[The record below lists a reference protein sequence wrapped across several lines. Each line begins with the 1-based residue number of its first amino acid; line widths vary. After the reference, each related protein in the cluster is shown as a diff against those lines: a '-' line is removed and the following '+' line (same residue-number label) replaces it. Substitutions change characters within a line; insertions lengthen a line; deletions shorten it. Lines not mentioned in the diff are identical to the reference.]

1 MANGDSLETQRDVAS
16 AIVAELTTAGFAEV
30 YEIGHGGF
38 GIVYRCGQ
46 PSLDRTVAVKVL
58 TANLDE
64 DNRAR
69 FFREQR
75 AMGRLTGHPNIAN
88 VLHIGTTTSG
98 RPYIVMQYH
107 SHGSLHTRIRRRG
120 RLELVEAL
128 RFGVKLA
135 GALETAHRL
144 GVLHRDVKP
153 GNILITD
160 YDEPIL
166 TDFGIAHFAGGF
178 ETSTGILTG
187 SPAFTAPEVLKGEEQ
202 PSEASDIYSLGA
214 TLFSAVTGHAAF
226 ERHSGEQVV
235 AQFLRITTQ
244 PVPDPREQGIPDD
257 VSAAI
262 EHAMSDDP
270 RERPL
275 SAAQFGDELRQSQL
289 AHDFPVEEMDLLCE
303 PSAER
308 SEQDLPR
315 ARRRSTA
322 GLLPNA
328 IPPSTI
334 PPSTWATAG
343 DLPLDLTSFVGRRRE
358 LTDAKAKLSTSRLV
372 TLTGIGG
379 VGKTRL
385 ALRVATEARRGFSGG
400 VRLVELGELNER
412 SLLVDAVAAA
422 VGIRDRSA
430 RPLERAIAEF
440 LATRNFLLVL
450 DNCERLVDAVATLS
464 GKLLRTCPGLRILA
478 TSREALGI
486 EGEVVLRV
494 PPLTIPDT
502 DDESSLRGLPQY
514 DAVTLFM
521 ERAAAAVSGFEL
533 TEDNRITVVH
543 ICRALEGLPLP
554 IELAAA
560 RLRAMSA
567 DQIAERLNDR
577 YKLLT
582 LGGRGAPR
590 RQQTLRL
597 SMDWSYD
604 LCSSPEQ
611 QMWEC
616 LSVFAGTFEL
626 DAAEGL
632 YGGEVAPED
641 LLDILTALVNKSI
654 LIREAPGGVVRFRLL
669 ETVRDYGRDKAEKS
683 GDYQALRRRH
693 RDWYE
698 KLALTAEA
706 EWVSSQQLK
715 WIARLGR
722 EQSNLREAMT
732 LCLSEDTDAESGLRI
747 VAALYPF
754 WLTRGKLTEGRYWLD
769 RALACHP
776 RQPTV
781 TRVKALYYS
790 SVLSELQGDIPAAT
804 ALVEEGRSLAEQI
817 DDPMAYALAAQAEG
831 LLALNNSDLRRA
843 SGLLEESH
851 SIYATLNDDHRKVAV
866 LYLLGL
872 AYGLREDIP
881 RAMACH
887 ERVVAMTENL
897 GESIYRSYSL
907 WSMGVEVWQQG
918 DSNRATR
925 LLEQSL
931 RLGRLADDQITVTV
945 CLESLAWLCD
955 ESRAKRAAVL
965 MGAAEGLG
973 HTVGSSTVMFPHLLV
988 HHEENKRRICHAL
1001 GERAFQAAHK
1011 EGQSLGI
1018 QGAIV
1023 YALSEPS
1030 RVTTRPAGIATN
1042 LTKRE
1047 WQVAD
1052 LVAKGLTN
1060 RAIAASLVISDR
1072 TAQGHVEHILTKLG
1086 FTSRAQIAAWFVDK
1100 ARREEL

>member
-1 MANGDSLETQRDVAS
+1 
-16 AIVAELTTAGFAEV
+16 
-30 YEIGHGGF
+30 
-38 GIVYRCGQ
+38 
-46 PSLDRTVAVKVL
+46 
-58 TANLDE
+58 
-64 DNRAR
+64 
-69 FFREQR
+69 
-75 AMGRLTGHPNIAN
+75 AN

-107 SHGSLHTRIRRRG
+107 SHGSLDTRIRRQG
-120 RLELVEAL
+120 RLELDEAL

-144 GVLHRDVKP
+144 GILHRDVKP

-160 YDEPIL
+160 YDEPAL

-187 SPAFTAPEVLKGEEQ
+187 SPAFTAPEVLKGEEP
-202 PSEASDIYSLGA
+202 PSAASDIYSLGA

-226 ERHSGEQVV
+226 ERHSGERVV

-244 PVPDPREQGIPDD
+244 PVPDLREQGIPDD

-262 EHAMSDDP
+262 EHAMSEDP

-289 AHDFPVEEMDLLCE
+289 AHDFPVEEMDLLAE
-303 PSAER
+303 PGAKR

-322 GLLPNA
+322 GLLHNA
-328 IPPSTI
+328 
-334 PPSTWATAG
+334 
-343 DLPLDLTSFVGRRRE
+343 E
-358 LTDAKAKLSTSRLV
+358 
-372 TLTGIGG
+372 
-379 VGKTRL
+379 
-385 ALRVATEARRGFSGG
+385 RV
-400 VRLVELGELNER
+400 
-412 SLLVDAVAAA
+412 
-422 VGIRDRSA
+422 
-430 RPLERAIAEF
+430 IAEF
-440 LATRNFLLVL
+440 LATRNLLLVL
-450 DNCERLVDAVATLS
+450 DNCERLVDAVATLA
-464 GKLLRTCPGLRILA
+464 GKLLRTCPELRILA

-486 EGEVVLRV
+486 EGEAVLRV

-502 DDESSLRGLPQY
+502 GDESSLRGLPRY

-533 TEDNRITVVH
+533 TEDNRITVAH

-582 LGGRGAPR
+582 LGSRGAPR

-611 QMWEC
+611 RLWER

-626 DAAEGL
+626 DAAEGICE
-632 YGGEVAPED
+632 GEVAPED
-641 LLDILTALVNKSI
+641 LLDMLTALVDKSI
-654 LIREAPGGVVRFRLL
+654 LIRDAPGGVVRFRLL
-669 ETVRDYGRDKAEKS
+669 ETVRDYGRHKAEQS
-683 GDYQALRRRH
+683 GDYQALRWRH

-732 LCLSEDTDAESGLRI
+732 LCLSEAGDTDTEAGLGI
-747 VAALYPF
+747 AAALYPF

-776 RQPTV
+776 RKSTA

-817 DDPMAYALAAQAEG
+817 DDPMTHALVAQAEG
-831 LLALNNSDLRRA
+831 LLAINNSDLQRA
-843 SGLLEESH
+843 SGLLEEARN
-851 SIYATLNDDHRKVAV
+851 IYATLNDDHRKVAV

-887 ERVVAMTENL
+887 EKVIAMTENL

-907 WSMGVEVWQQG
+907 WSMGVGVWQQG
-918 DSNRATR
+918 DSNRAAR
-925 LLEQSL
+925 MFEQSL

-955 ESRAKRAAVL
+955 ERRAKRAAVL
-965 MGAAEGLG
+965 MGAAEELG

-988 HHEENKRRICHAL
+988 HHEENKRRIRHACRL
-1001 GERAFQAAHK
+1001 R
-1011 EGQSLGI
+1011 L
-1018 QGAIV
+1018 
-1023 YALSEPS
+1023 
-1030 RVTTRPAGIATN
+1030 
-1042 LTKRE
+1042 
-1047 WQVAD
+1047 
-1052 LVAKGLTN
+1052 
-1060 RAIAASLVISDR
+1060 
-1072 TAQGHVEHILTKLG
+1072 
-1086 FTSRAQIAAWFVDK
+1086 
-1100 ARREEL
+1100 RREPEQG

>member
-1 MANGDSLETQRDVAS
+1 MVNGDPLETQRDVAS
-16 AIVAELTTAGFAEV
+16 AVVAELTTAGFAEV
-30 YEIGHGGF
+30 HEIGHGGF
-38 GIVYRCGQ
+38 GLVYRCGQ

-75 AMGRLTGHPNIAN
+75 AMGRLTGHPNIVN
-88 VLHIGTTTSG
+88 VLHIGTTASG

-107 SHGSLHTRIRRRG
+107 SHGSLDTRIRRQG
-120 RLELVEAL
+120 RLELDEAL

-144 GVLHRDVKP
+144 GILHRDVKP
-153 GNILITD
+153 ANILLTD
-160 YDEPIL
+160 YDEPAL

-178 ETSTGILTG
+178 ETSTGTLTG
-187 SPAFTAPEVLKGEEQ
+187 SPAFTAPEVLKGEDP
-202 PSEASDIYSLGA
+202 PSAASDIYSLGA

-244 PVPDPREQGIPDD
+244 PVPDLREQGIPDD

-262 EHAMSDDP
+262 EHAMSEDP

-289 AHDFPVEEMDLLCE
+289 AHDFPVEEMDLLAE
-303 PSAER
+303 PGAKR

-322 GLLPNA
+322 GRLHNA
-328 IPPSTI
+328 IPPSTWG
-334 PPSTWATAG
+334 SAG
-343 DLPLDLTSFVGRRRE
+343 ELPLDLTSFVGRRRE
-358 LTDAKAKLSTSRLV
+358 LTDAKAKLSTHRLV

-430 RPLERAIAEF
+430 RPLEHVIVEF
-440 LATRNFLLVL
+440 LATRNLLLVL
-450 DNCERLVDAVATLS
+450 DNCERLVDAVATLAEN
-464 GKLLRTCPGLRILA
+464 LLRTCPELRILA

-486 EGEVVLRV
+486 EGEAVLRV

-533 TEDNRITVVH
+533 TEDNRITVAR

-582 LGGRGAPR
+582 LGSRGAPR

-611 QMWEC
+611 QLWAR

-626 DAAEGL
+626 DAAEGICER
-632 YGGEVAPED
+632 EVAPED
-641 LLDILTALVNKSI
+641 LLDVLTALVDKSI
-654 LIREAPGGVVRFRLL
+654 LIREDAGGVVRFRLL
-669 ETVRDYGRDKAEKS
+669 ETVRDYGRDRAEQS
-683 GDYQALRRRH
+683 GEYQALRQRH

-698 KLALTAEA
+698 KLALRAEA
-706 EWVSSQQLK
+706 EWVSSQQLE

-732 LCLSEDTDAESGLRI
+732 LCLSEAGDSDTDTDTDAGLQI
-747 VAALYPF
+747 AAALFPF
-754 WLTRGKLTEGRYWLD
+754 WLTRGMLTEGRYWLD
-769 RALACHP
+769 RALACNP
-776 RQPTV
+776 RQPTAA
-781 TRVKALYYS
+781 RVKALYSS
-790 SVLSELQGDIPAAT
+790 SVLAELQGDIPAAT
-804 ALVEEGRSLAEQI
+804 ALVGEGRSLAEQI
-817 DDPMAYALAAQAEG
+817 EDPMTHALVAQAEG
-831 LLALNNSDLRRA
+831 LLAINNSDLERA
-843 SGLLEESH
+843 SGLLEEARN
-851 SIYATLNDDHRKVAV
+851 IYATLEDDYRKVV
-866 LYLLGL
+866 VQYLLGL

-881 RAMACH
+881 RAIACH
-887 ERVVAMTENL
+887 EKVIAMTEAR
-897 GESIYRSYSL
+897 GESVYRSYSL
-907 WSMGVEVWQQG
+907 WSMGVGVWQQG
-918 DSNRATR
+918 DSNRAAR
-925 LLEQSL
+925 LLEQGL
-931 RLGRLADDQITVTV
+931 RLGRLADDPITVTV

-955 ESRAKRAAVL
+955 ERRAKRAAVL
-965 MGAAEGLG
+965 MGAAEELG

-988 HHEENKRRICHAL
+988 HHEENKRRIRRAL
-1001 GERAFQAAHK
+1001 GERAFQAAHR
-1011 EGQSLGI
+1011 EGRALGI
-1018 QGAIV
+1018 QDAIV
-1023 YALSEPS
+1023 YALSEPT
-1030 RVTTRPAGIATN
+1030 RGTTPPAGTATN

-1086 FTSRAQIAAWFVDK
+1086 FTSRAQIAAWFVDQT
-1100 ARREEL
+1100 RGE

>member
-1 MANGDSLETQRDVAS
+1 MANGDPLETQRDVAS
-16 AIVAELTTAGFAEV
+16 AVVAELTTAGFTEV
-30 YEIGHGGF
+30 HEIGRGGF
-38 GIVYRCGQ
+38 GLVYRCGQ

-107 SHGSLHTRIRRRG
+107 SHGSLDTRIRRHG
-120 RLELVEAL
+120 RLELDEAL

-144 GVLHRDVKP
+144 GILHRDVKP

-160 YDEPIL
+160 YDEPAL

-187 SPAFTAPEVLKGEEQ
+187 SPAFTAPEVLEGEEP
-202 PSEASDIYSLGA
+202 PSAASDIYSLGA

-226 ERHSGEQVV
+226 ERHSGEQIV
-235 AQFLRITTQ
+235 AQFIRITTQ
-244 PVPDPREQGIPDD
+244 PVPDLREQGIPDD

-262 EHAMSDDP
+262 EHAMSVNP

-275 SAAQFGDELRQSQL
+275 SAAQFGDELRRSQL
-289 AHDFPVEEMDLLCE
+289 AHDFPVEEMDLL
-303 PSAER
+303 AER
-308 SEQDLPR
+308 GAKRSAQDQPR

-322 GLLPNA
+322 GLLHNA
-328 IPPSTI
+328 IPPST
-334 PPSTWATAG
+334 WGAAG
-343 DLPLDLTSFVGRRRE
+343 DLPADLTSFVGRRRE

-422 VGIRDRSA
+422 VGIHHRSA
-430 RPLERAIAEF
+430 RPLERVIAEF
-440 LATRNFLLVL
+440 LATRNLLLVL
-450 DNCERLVDAVATLS
+450 DNCERLVDAVATLA
-464 GKLLRTCPGLRILA
+464 GELLRTCPELRILA

-486 EGEVVLRV
+486 EGEAVLRV
-494 PPLTIPDT
+494 PPLTIPDA
-502 DDESSLRGLPQY
+502 DDESSLRGLSQY
-514 DAVTLFM
+514 DAVTLFL

-533 TEDNRITVVH
+533 TEENRITVAH
-543 ICRALEGLPLP
+543 ICRALDGLPLP

-582 LGGRGAPR
+582 LGRRGAPR
-590 RQQTLRL
+590 RQQTLWL

-604 LCSSPEQ
+604 LCSSSEQ
-611 QMWEC
+611 QLWARV
-616 LSVFAGTFEL
+616 SVFAGSFEL
-626 DAAEGL
+626 DAAEGICV
-632 YGGEVAPED
+632 GEKAPED
-641 LLDILTALVNKSI
+641 LLDVLTALVDKSI
-654 LIREAPGGVVRFRLL
+654 LIREAPWGVVRFRLL
-669 ETVRDYGRDKAEKS
+669 ETVRDYGRHKAEQS
-683 GDYQALRRRH
+683 GDYQTLRSRH

-722 EQSNLREAMT
+722 EESNLREAMT
-732 LCLSEDTDAESGLRI
+732 LCLSEVGDTDPEAGLRI
-747 VAALYPF
+747 AAALYPF

-776 RQPTV
+776 RQPTA

-790 SVLSELQGDIPAAT
+790 SVLSELQGDLPAAT

-817 DDPMAYALAAQAEG
+817 DDPMTRALGTQAEG
-831 LLALNNSDLRRA
+831 LLALNNSDLQRA
-843 SGLLEESH
+843 SGLLEEARTM
-851 SIYATLNDDHRKVAV
+851 YATLNDDHRKVAV
-866 LYLLGL
+866 EYLLGM
-872 AYGLREDIP
+872 AYGLRGDIP

-887 ERVVAMTENL
+887 DRVIAMTDDL

-907 WSMGVEVWQQG
+907 WSMGVGVWQQG
-918 DSNRATR
+918 DSKRAAR
-925 LLEQSL
+925 LLEDSL

-955 ESRAKRAAVL
+955 ERHAQRAAVL
-965 MGAAEGLG
+965 MGAAEELG

-988 HHEENKRRICHAL
+988 HHEENKRRIRHTL
-1001 GERAFQAAHK
+1001 GERAFQAAHR
-1011 EGQSLGI
+1011 EGRALGTHD
-1018 QGAIV
+1018 AIV
-1023 YALSEPS
+1023 YALNEQP
-1030 RVTTRPAGIATN
+1030 RDTTRPAGIATN

-1060 RAIAASLVISDR
+1060 RAIAKSLVISDR
-1072 TAQGHVEHILTKLG
+1072 TAQGHVEHILSKLG
-1086 FTSRAQIAAWFVDK
+1086 FTSRAQIAAWFVDQTQG
-1100 ARREEL
+1100 EQL